1 MSKSVRNDKSKDNKR
16 LNEGFSIILLNTD
29 FLIYKSNFPSVWRKI
44 NLNKII
50 KIYKVNKWN

>member
-29 FLIYKSNFPSVWRKI
+29 FLIYKSNFPSV
-44 NLNKII
+44 
-50 KIYKVNKWN
+50 